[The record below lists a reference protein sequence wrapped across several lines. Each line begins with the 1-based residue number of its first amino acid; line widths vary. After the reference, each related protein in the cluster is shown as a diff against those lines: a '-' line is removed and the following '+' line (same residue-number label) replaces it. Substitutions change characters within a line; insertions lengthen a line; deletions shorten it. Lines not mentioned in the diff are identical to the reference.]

1 MKIVIGAD
9 HGGYK
14 LKEEIKKYLD
24 EKYIA
29 LLLQKIAI
37 LEYELKQKFVS
48 MMNYQEVEKE
58 EHSKSGRSR

>member
-1 MKIVIGAD
+1 MNDLSRYRDVIE
-9 HGGYK
+9 YK
-14 LKEEIKKYLD
+14 YQKYLD